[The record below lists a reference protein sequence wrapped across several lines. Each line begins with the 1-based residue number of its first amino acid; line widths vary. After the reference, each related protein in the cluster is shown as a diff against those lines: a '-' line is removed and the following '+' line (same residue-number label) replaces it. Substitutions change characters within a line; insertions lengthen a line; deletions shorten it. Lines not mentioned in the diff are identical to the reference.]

1 MKVKSQVDRLY
12 IIIDET
18 LDPIYG
24 CVQGG
29 HAVAEYLL
37 KNPDSIWKNNYL
49 IYLKGNLD
57 DIVKMLQKYD
67 IKYVEFFEPDL
78 KNKRTAIAVLNNKN
92 LFKNLKL
99 IGR

>member
-1 MKVKSQVDRLY
+1 MV
-12 IIIDET
+12 DET

-29 HAVAEYLL
+29 HVVAEYLL
-37 KNPDSIWKNNYL
+37 RNPDSDWKNNYL

-57 DIVKMLQKYD
+57 DIVDILQKCNIEYT
-67 IKYVEFFEPDL
+67 EFFEPDL
-78 KNKRTAIAVLNNKN
+78 GNRRTAIAVLNNRT